1 MPILSKSP
9 SGVVTGLWGSAF
21 VKLPSGK
28 LKPLQMGDQVK
39 PGEQIITTQDGI
51 VQITNP
57 KGKVAEVK
65 PVAPVTDL
73 DRDIAALESG
83 EEATAAGLTGGGE
96 GGLTPGLRVDRVSE
110 SVTQLSFQFG
120 TERPAPEIPVGVTQ
134 PLFFTE
140 QVEAPPLPTVSGVS
154 SPTVT
159 EGGNLDFLVTLSNPP
174 TGAPTQVVLQL
185 NSGTAT
191 VGKDTGLVLVSLD
204 GGQTFQEVPAAID
217 GTITVTVPVNTPASA
232 IVVRVPTIADGISEG
247 SETLTLTAG
256 TPQNTTPASGTGT
269 IMDGDAVPTVSINDV
284 DVNEGAGQAVF
295 TLTLSGPSSTDVRI
309 VLRTVDASATSVGDK
324 DGDKDFNPL
333 TDITVV
339 IPAGQTSVTVPVTIN
354 NDSVYE
360 QEEVF
365 GLQIVSTSG
374 NAVIGKADGLGTIT
388 DSGNPLD
395 PEDPTQDDDRPVVA
409 GVSDATADEGN
420 NLEFTV
426 TLSNPS
432 DVAVAVSLR
441 IVGKTAT
448 LGEDTGSVRVSVD
461 GGLNYTLVDVDS
473 QGNFE
478 VMLPAGAAID
488 ALRVQVPT
496 VSDTISEGNET
507 LELTAQTLRDVQ
519 AKTSETG
526 TGTIVDDDGLP
537 TLRINDVE
545 VNEAAGVAIFTVTLS
560 HPSSKPVTVDYATKD
575 DGYAKAGEDYTATS
589 GTLTFQPGGP
599 LTQTITVKITN
610 DNIYEGLE
618 QYKVLLS
625 NVSDTATI
633 DKGTGI
639 GGINDEGGP
648 ETDPPGPNVP
658 PDTPDND
665 YPIVGSISSPS
676 VEEGKDLNFVV
687 TLSNPVDMLVPVRLT
702 LTGGAA
708 TEGKATL
715 GVDTGTVEYS
725 IDGGATYKTAQF
737 GADGSFTVELVPSPT
752 GAPVDTILVRVQ
764 TLDDTLTEGTETLTL
779 SAQTLRDEVSNNPV
793 VTGTGTIADNDGPPV
808 IDLDKDNSSGAS
820 GTGYQAIYT
829 ENGTPIAIADAD
841 VSITDLDSPILKGA
855 TIQLSNPQAGDILS
869 VVGALPAGITAT
881 VADGK
886 ITLVG
891 NATQADYQAAIRQIG
906 FANSSDAPATVDRI
920 ITVTVT
926 DGTSNSAPA
935 TATIT
940 VRATNDAPEA
950 VDDTVRTPEDRPVV
964 IDVLKNDKDV
974 DGDKLT
980 ITKIDGK
987 DIVPGGSVAL
997 PGKGTV
1003 TLNTDGTLTFNP
1015 APNYNGDASFT
1026 YTVKDPSGA
1035 TDDAR
1040 VTLTVDPLSD
1050 TPVAVADEATT
1061 PEDTLAVIDLLANDT
1076 DADGDTLTITHI
1088 NGQPIAVGGSVEL
1101 PGKGTVTLRSDGKVD
1116 FTPAPNYHGDAS
1128 FKYTV
1133 TDGETPVEG
1142 DVKVTV
1148 TPVND
1153 APKAVDD
1160 NVSTEED
1167 KPIEVQ
1173 VRNNDT
1179 DADNDPLTVLSVTQ
1193 GTHGKVEINPAT
1205 GNPVYTPNLDY
1216 VGTDSF
1222 TYTIKDPSGAT
1233 STATVTVTVGGV
1245 NDAPVA
1251 QDDVGQIGQNG
1262 VLTVSAA
1269 NGVILSGAN
1278 PAGRDSDIDGDSLT
1292 VTAVSFNGTPGT
1304 VGTALQGQYGTLV
1317 LRADGSYTYTPNDT
1331 AKALDDGET
1340 GRDVFTYTV
1349 KDGGGL
1355 ADTATLTVTVTG
1367 ANDAPVA
1374 VADNATTPEDTTVVV
1389 RVLDNDKDID
1399 GDTLTITKIG
1409 TQDVTAGSTVTLTG
1423 AGGAEIAK
1431 VTVNADGTLTVDP
1444 APNYN
1449 GPLTF
1454 KYTISDGTATS
1465 EAQVNVMV
1473 DSQNDPPVADDDV
1486 IEGLEDTKFTFD
1498 PRANDTDPEGDALTI
1513 THINGQPISTTQ
1525 GVTLTNGVLKLNANG
1540 TLEFTPNPDF
1550 NGPVSFQ
1557 YTVSDGKGGTDTATV
1572 RMNVKPVNDP
1582 PTPED
1587 PNNPNFDPTTGNYT
1601 VTTREDT
1608 PVDGQV
1614 KATDKDGDTLTF
1626 TKGRDPVN
1634 GTVTVNPDG
1643 TWTYTP
1649 KPDYNGTDSF
1659 TVLIDDGHGGKA
1671 TSTVNIGVTPV
1682 NDAPVAVDDN
1692 ISTPEDRPVVIDVL
1706 KNDKD
1711 ADGDKLTITKIDGK
1725 DIVPGGSVALPGKG
1739 TVTLNTDGTLT
1750 FNPAPNYNGD
1760 ASFTYTVKDPSGA
1773 TDDAR
1778 VTLTVD
1784 PLSDTPVAVADE
1796 ATTPEDTLAVID
1808 LLANDTDADGDTLT
1822 ITHINGQPIAV
1833 GGSVE
1838 LPGKGTVTL
1847 RSDGKVDF
1855 TPAPNYHG
1863 DASFKYTV
1871 TDGETP
1877 VEGDVKVTVTPV
1889 NDAPKAVD
1897 DNVSTEEDKPIEVQ
1911 VRNNDT
1917 DADNDPLTVLSVTQ
1931 GTHGKVEINPATG
1944 NPVYTPN
1951 LDYVGTDSFTYTI
1964 KDPSG
1969 ATSTATVT
1977 VTVGGVNDAPV
1988 AQDDVGQIGQNGVLT
2003 VSAANG
2009 VILSGANPAGRDSD
2023 IDGDSLTVTAV
2034 SFNGTPGTVGTA
2046 LQGQYGTLVLRAD
2059 GSYTYTPNDTAK
2071 ALDDGETGRDVF
2083 TYTVKDGGGLADTAT
2098 LTVTVTGANDAPVA
2112 VADNA
2117 TTPED
2122 TTVVVRVLDNDKDID
2137 GDTLTITKIGT
2148 QDVTAGSTVTLTG
2161 AGGAEIAKVTVNADG
2176 TLTVDPAPNYNG
2188 PLTFKYTISDGTAT
2202 SEAQVNVMV
2211 DSQNDPPVADD
2222 DVIEGLEDT
2231 KFTFDPR
2238 ANDTDPEGD
2247 ALTITHIN
2255 GQPISTTQGVT
2266 LTNGVLKLN
2275 ANGTLEFTPNPDFN
2289 GPVSFQYTVSDGKG
2303 GTDTATVRMN
2313 VKPVNDPPEV
2323 TDTPTN
2329 PGGPGSSFD
2338 PVTGNY
2344 HFTTPED
2351 TPVSGQVKATDKD
2364 GDALTFT
2371 KGSDPTNGTVTVNPD
2386 GTWTYTPKPDYNG
2399 SDSFT
2404 VVVSDGKGGTDTS
2417 TVTIGVT
2424 PVNDPPKPEDPN
2436 NPNFDPASGNYSV
2449 TTPEDTPVNGQ
2460 VKATDK
2466 DGDPLTYVAGEQ
2478 PLHGTV
2484 TVRPDG
2490 TWTYT
2495 PGKDYN
2501 GSDSFTV
2508 VIDDGHGGTATSTV
2522 NIGVTPVNDA
2532 PVLTAQTASVSEE
2545 GLPGGLIDNAG
2556 SPSDT
2561 TNSATVSGTIQAI
2574 DPDGTAPTSWT
2585 LEAPTTALTSGG
2597 VAVSW
2602 TGNGTQTLT
2611 ATAGGV
2617 TVGTLTIDSNGG
2629 YTFTLKAPLD
2639 HPVANAE
2646 DVLPLNFT
2654 VRASDGQL
2662 SGSTTLTI
2670 NVEDDAPSNAVSQSR
2685 DTSVIDTNIMVILDM
2700 STSMNTTDGVNGTT
2714 RLASAIASI
2723 NALLDKYDALGDV
2736 RVRLVTF
2743 GTNAEARGDVWT
2755 TVAEARTILA
2765 GLGTTAPTNQG
2776 TNYDE
2781 ALGDAITAFASAGK
2795 LTTGQNVSY
2804 FISDG
2809 APTYGSGT
2817 TSQLTPAGQSPGTPA
2832 TNGTGNSQTGSD
2844 TGIQAA
2850 EEAIWKTFLTTNG
2863 VNSYALGV
2871 GGVTE
2876 AQRTYIDPIAYDG
2889 KANAERNGVVVTAFS
2904 QLDNVLGST
2913 VPTPISGNLLSGSLL
2928 PSGGAGADGPAFIK
2942 SVTINGVTYT
2952 YNPANGGAITVTG
2965 GTNAGVFDTATDTLT
2980 VTTRQ
2985 ADGSVGGKFI
2995 IDMDGGDYRYEVPP
3009 AVAVRNISEVMQF
3022 TISDRDGDT
3031 TSASLTVNVTN
3042 QGAPT
3047 PNDPP
3052 VVTSQTA
3059 SVSEEGLPG
3068 GVADNTGSPTD
3079 TTNAKTVSGTMT
3091 ASDPDGNAI
3100 TGWTLEAPT
3109 TALTSGGVAVTWTGN
3124 GTQTL
3129 TATAGSVTV
3138 GTLTISNTGAYT
3150 FTLNAPLDHPVA
3162 NAEDVIAL
3170 NFKALASDGRANGTG
3185 TLTINVEDDSPS
3197 AAVAQ
3202 TQTAT
3207 AVDSNVMVI
3216 LDMSTSM
3223 NTTDGVNGTTRLAS
3237 AIASINALL
3246 DKYDALGDVRVRL
3259 VTFGTNAEARGD
3271 VWTTVAEART
3281 ILAGLGTIAP
3291 TNQGT
3296 NYDEALGDA
3305 ITAFSSAGKLASG
3318 QNVSY
3323 FISDGAPTYGSG
3335 TTSQLTPAGQS
3346 PGTPATNG
3354 SGNTQTGSDDTGIQ
3368 AAEEA
3373 LWKNFLVAN
3382 QIDSF
3387 ALGVGGVTAAQRT
3400 YLDPIAYDGRAV
3412 AERNGVIVSAF
3423 SQLDG
3428 VLASTVPASVNGNLL
3443 SGSFLAAGGS
3453 LGADAPGY
3461 VKSLTVNG
3469 ITYTYDPA
3477 NGGSITVTG
3486 GTSAGVFDTTTDTLT
3501 ITTKLADGSVGGK
3514 FIVDMDGGDYRYEVP
3529 PAVPAAGANEVLS
3542 FVISDRDGDTTGS
3555 TLTVNVSKP
3564 AITNGTSG
3572 ADTLTGGSGIDFI
3585 TGGDGNDTINGGAG
3599 DDKLYGNNGDD
3610 IINGGAGN
3618 DVLHGGSGN
3627 DTLNGGEGNDLLIG
3641 GAGNDVLTGGLGT
3654 DVFQWTLADPGTS
3667 AATRAVDTVKDFN
3680 VAAASAGGDVLDLRD
3695 LLTSENTTGGAGNL
3709 QNYLDFDTS
3718 GSNTVIRIS
3727 PTGAFSNGNYTA
3739 ANDHQQIVLEGVNIR
3754 TGLGLAVNATDAQI
3768 ITKLIQD
3775 GKLLVDN

>member
-9 SGVVTGLWGSAF
+9 SGTVTGLWGSAF
-21 VKLPSGK
+21 VKLPGGK

-65 PVAPVTDL
+65 PVAPATNL

-120 TERPAPEIPVGVTQ
+120 TERPAPEVPVGVTQ
-134 PLFFTE
+134 PLFFTDE
-140 QVEAPPLPTVSGVS
+140 VAPPPLPTVSGVS

-159 EGGNLDFLVTLSNPP
+159 EGGDLDFLVTLSNPP

-191 VGKDTGLVLVSLD
+191 VGVDTGLVRVSLD
-204 GGQTFQEVPAAID
+204 GGQTFQQVQAAID
-217 GTITVTVPVNTPASA
+217 GTITVTVPVNTPANA

-247 SETLTLTAG
+247 SETVTLTAS
-256 TPQNTTPASGTGT
+256 TPQNTAPASGTGT
-269 IMDGDAVPTVSINDV
+269 INDGDDVPTVSINDV

-295 TLTLSGPSSTDVRI
+295 TLTLSGPSSTDVRV
-309 VLRTVDASATSVGDK
+309 VLRTVDATATSVGDK

-354 NDSVYE
+354 NDAVYE

-365 GLQIVSTSG
+365 GLQIVSTTG

-395 PEDPTQDDDRPVVA
+395 PKDPTQDDDRPVVA
-409 GVSDATADEGN
+409 GVSDASAGEGN

-432 DVAVAVSLR
+432 DVAVAVNLR
-441 IVGKTAT
+441 LLGKTAT

-461 GGLNYTLVDVDS
+461 GGKNYFLADVDS
-473 QGNFE
+473 QGNFQ
-478 VMLPAGAAID
+478 VMLPPGAAID

-496 VSDTISEGNET
+496 VADNISEGNET

-519 AKTSETG
+519 ANTSETG

-618 QYKVLLS
+618 QYEVLLS
-625 NVSDTATI
+625 NVSNTATI

-658 PDTPDND
+658 PGTPDND
-665 YPIVGSISSPS
+665 YPTVGSINSPS
-676 VEEGKDLNFVV
+676 VEEGEDLNFVV
-687 TLSNPVDMLVPVRLT
+687 TLSNPVDMLVPVRLA
-702 LTGGAA
+702 LTGGTPA
-708 TEGKATL
+708 EGKATL
-715 GVDTGTVEYS
+715 GVDTGAVEYS
-725 IDGGATYKTAQF
+725 IDGGATYKTAQLE
-737 GADGSFTVELVPSPT
+737 ADGTFTVELVPSPT
-752 GAPVDTILVRVQ
+752 GAPVDTILVRVK
-764 TLDDTLTEGTETLTL
+764 TVDDTLTEGTETLTL
-779 SAQTLRDEVSNNPV
+779 SAQTLRDEFNNTPV

-808 IDLDKDNSSGAS
+808 IDLDDNNSSGAS

-829 ENGTPIAIADAD
+829 ENGAPITIADAD
-841 VSITDLDSPILKGA
+841 VLITDLDSPMIKGA

-869 VVGALPAGITAT
+869 VVGALPAGITAS
-881 VADGK
+881 VEGNK

-891 NATQADYQAAIRQIG
+891 NASQADYQAAIRQIG

-940 VRATNDAPEA
+940 VRAA
-950 VDDTVRTPEDRPVV
+950 
-964 IDVLKNDKDV
+964 
-974 DGDKLT
+974 
-980 ITKIDGK
+980 
-987 DIVPGGSVAL
+987 
-997 PGKGTV
+997 
-1003 TLNTDGTLTFNP
+1003 
-1015 APNYNGDASFT
+1015 
-1026 YTVKDPSGA
+1026 
-1035 TDDAR
+1035 
-1040 VTLTVDPLSD
+1040 
-1050 TPVAVADEATT
+1050 
-1061 PEDTLAVIDLLANDT
+1061 
-1076 DADGDTLTITHI
+1076 
-1088 NGQPIAVGGSVEL
+1088 
-1101 PGKGTVTLRSDGKVD
+1101 
-1116 FTPAPNYHGDAS
+1116 
-1128 FKYTV
+1128 
-1133 TDGETPVEG
+1133 
-1142 DVKVTV
+1142 
-1148 TPVND
+1148 ND

-1179 DADNDPLTVLSVTQ
+1179 DADGDALTVTGVTQ
-1193 GTHGKVEINPAT
+1193 GAHGSVVINPQT

-1222 TYTIKDPSGAT
+1222 TYTVKDPSGAT

-1251 QDDVGQIGQNG
+1251 QDDVGQVGQNA
-1262 VLTVSAA
+1262 VLTVNAA

-1278 PAGRDSDIDGDSLT
+1278 PAGRDTDADNDSLT

-1409 TQDVTAGSTVTLTG
+1409 SQDVTAGSTVTLTG
-1423 AGGAEIAK
+1423 AGGVEIAK

-1444 APNYN
+1444 AANYN

-1465 EAQVNVMV
+1465 EAQVNVVV
-1473 DSQNDPPVADDDV
+1473 DSRNDPPVADDDV
-1486 IEGLEDTKFTFD
+1486 VEGLEDTKFSFD
-1498 PRANDTDPEGDALTI
+1498 PRANDTDPEGDALRI

-1525 GVTLTNGVLKLNANG
+1525 GVTLNDGVLKLNANG
-1540 TLEFTPNPDF
+1540 TLEFTPKADF
-1550 NGPVSFQ
+1550 NGEVSF
-1557 YTVSDGKGGTDTATV
+1557 
-1572 RMNVKPVNDP
+1572 
-1582 PTPED
+1582 E
-1587 PNNPNFDPTTGNYT
+1587 
-1601 VTTREDT
+1601 
-1608 PVDGQV
+1608 
-1614 KATDKDGDTLTF
+1614 
-1626 TKGRDPVN
+1626 
-1634 GTVTVNPDG
+1634 
-1643 TWTYTP
+1643 
-1649 KPDYNGTDSF
+1649 
-1659 TVLIDDGHGGKA
+1659 
-1671 TSTVNIGVTPV
+1671 
-1682 NDAPVAVDDN
+1682 
-1692 ISTPEDRPVVIDVL
+1692 
-1706 KNDKD
+1706 
-1711 ADGDKLTITKIDGK
+1711 
-1725 DIVPGGSVALPGKG
+1725 
-1739 TVTLNTDGTLT
+1739 
-1750 FNPAPNYNGD
+1750 
-1760 ASFTYTVKDPSGA
+1760 
-1773 TDDAR
+1773 
-1778 VTLTVD
+1778 
-1784 PLSDTPVAVADE
+1784 
-1796 ATTPEDTLAVID
+1796 
-1808 LLANDTDADGDTLT
+1808 
-1822 ITHINGQPIAV
+1822 
-1833 GGSVE
+1833 
-1838 LPGKGTVTL
+1838 
-1847 RSDGKVDF
+1847 
-1855 TPAPNYHG
+1855 
-1863 DASFKYTV
+1863 
-1871 TDGETP
+1871 
-1877 VEGDVKVTVTPV
+1877 
-1889 NDAPKAVD
+1889 
-1897 DNVSTEEDKPIEVQ
+1897 
-1911 VRNNDT
+1911 
-1917 DADNDPLTVLSVTQ
+1917 
-1931 GTHGKVEINPATG
+1931 
-1944 NPVYTPN
+1944 
-1951 LDYVGTDSFTYTI
+1951 
-1964 KDPSG
+1964 
-1969 ATSTATVT
+1969 
-1977 VTVGGVNDAPV
+1977 
-1988 AQDDVGQIGQNGVLT
+1988 
-2003 VSAANG
+2003 
-2009 VILSGANPAGRDSD
+2009 
-2023 IDGDSLTVTAV
+2023 
-2034 SFNGTPGTVGTA
+2034 
-2046 LQGQYGTLVLRAD
+2046 
-2059 GSYTYTPNDTAK
+2059 
-2071 ALDDGETGRDVF
+2071 
-2083 TYTVKDGGGLADTAT
+2083 
-2098 LTVTVTGANDAPVA
+2098 
-2112 VADNA
+2112 
-2117 TTPED
+2117 
-2122 TTVVVRVLDNDKDID
+2122 
-2137 GDTLTITKIGT
+2137 
-2148 QDVTAGSTVTLTG
+2148 
-2161 AGGAEIAKVTVNADG
+2161 
-2176 TLTVDPAPNYNG
+2176 
-2188 PLTFKYTISDGTAT
+2188 
-2202 SEAQVNVMV
+2202 
-2211 DSQNDPPVADD
+2211 
-2222 DVIEGLEDT
+2222 
-2231 KFTFDPR
+2231 
-2238 ANDTDPEGD
+2238 
-2247 ALTITHIN
+2247 
-2255 GQPISTTQGVT
+2255 
-2266 LTNGVLKLN
+2266 
-2275 ANGTLEFTPNPDFN
+2275 
-2289 GPVSFQYTVSDGKG
+2289 YTVSDGKG

-2323 TDTPTN
+2323 TDTPSN

-2344 HFTTPED
+2344 SYTTPED
-2351 TPVSGQVKATDKD
+2351 TPVRGQVKATDKD
-2364 GDALTFT
+2364 NDPLTFT
-2371 KGSDPTNGTVTVNPD
+2371 KGSDPSNGTVTVNPD

-2404 VVVSDGKGGTDTS
+2404 VVVSDGHGGTDTS
-2417 TVTIGVT
+2417 TITIGVT

-2436 NPNFDPASGNYSV
+2436 NPNFDPSTGNYSV

-2466 DGDPLTYVAGEQ
+2466 DGDALTYESGEQ

-2495 PGKDYN
+2495 PGPNYN

-2522 NIGVTPVNDA
+2522 NIGITPVNDA
-2532 PVLTAQTASVSEE
+2532 PVLTPQTASVSEE
-2545 GLPGGLIDNAG
+2545 GLAGGLIDNAG

-2561 TNSATVSGTIQAI
+2561 TNASTVSGKVSAF

-2602 TGNGTQTLT
+2602 SGNGTQTLT
-2611 ATAGGV
+2611 ATAGNV
-2617 TVGTLTIDSNGG
+2617 TVGTLTIDNNGN

-2639 HPVANAE
+2639 HPIANAE

-2755 TVAEARTILA
+2755 TVSEARAILA

-2817 TSQLTPAGQSPGTPA
+2817 ASQLTPAGQSPGTPA
-2832 TNGTGNSQTGSD
+2832 TNGTGNSQTGTD

-2876 AQRTYIDPIAYDG
+2876 AQRTFIDPIAYDG

-2952 YNPANGGAITVTG
+2952 YNPANGGSITVTG
-2965 GTNAGVFDTATDTLT
+2965 GTSAGVFDTTTDTLT

-3059 SVSEEGLPG
+3059 SVSEEGLTG

-3109 TALTSGGVAVTWTGN
+3109 TALTSGGVAVTWAGS

-3150 FTLNAPLDHPVA
+3150 FTLNAPLDHPEA

-3170 NFKALASDGRANGTG
+3170 NFKALASDGRANGSG

-3207 AVDSNVMVI
+3207 AVDTNVMVI

-3271 VWTTVAEART
+3271 VWTTVEQARA
-3281 ILAGLGTIAP
+3281 ILNGLGNTAP

-3305 ITAFSSAGKLASG
+3305 ITAFASAGKLSSG

-3346 PGTPATNG
+3346 PGTPPTNG

-3368 AAEEA
+3368 AAEET

-3387 ALGVGGVTAAQRT
+3387 ALGVGGVTTAQRT

-3423 SQLDG
+3423 SKLDG

-3469 ITYTYDPA
+3469 VTYTYDPA
-3477 NGGSITVTG
+3477 NGGSITVSG

-3501 ITTKLADGSVGGK
+3501 ITTRLADGSVGGK

-3529 PAVPAAGANEVLS
+3529 PTVPAAGASEVLG
-3542 FVISDRDGDTTGS
+3542 FVISDRDGDTSGS

-3564 AITNGTSG
+3564 TITNGTAG
-3572 ADTLTGGSGIDFI
+3572 ADTLSGGSGIDFI
-3585 TGGDGNDTINGGAG
+3585 TGGEGNDTLNGGAG

-3610 IINGGAGN
+3610 IVNGGAGN

-3627 DTLNGGEGNDLLIG
+3627 DTVNGGEGNDLLIG

-3695 LLTSENTTGGAGNL
+3695 LLTGENTTGGAGNL

-3727 PTGAFSNGNYTA
+3727 PTGAFSNGTYA
-3739 ANDHQQIVLEGVNIR
+3739 ATNDHQQIVLEGVNIR
-3754 TGLGLAVNATDAQI
+3754 TGLGLAANATDAQI

>member
-9 SGVVTGLWGSAF
+9 SGTVTGLWGSAF
-21 VKLPSGK
+21 VKLPNGK

-65 PVAPVTDL
+65 PVAPVTEL

-96 GGLTPGLRVDRVSE
+96 GGLTPGLRVDRVTE

-174 TGAPTQVVLQL
+174 TTASTQVVLQL

-191 VGKDTGLVLVSLD
+191 VGQDTGLVLVSLD
-204 GGQTFQEVPAAID
+204 GGQTFQEVQAAID
-217 GTITVTVPVNTPASA
+217 GTITVTVPVNTPADA

-256 TPQNTTPASGTGT
+256 TPQNATPATGTGT
-269 IMDGDAVPTVSINDV
+269 INDGDGLPTVSINDV

-295 TLTLSGPSSTDVRI
+295 TLTLSSPSSTDVRI

-395 PEDPTQDDDRPVVA
+395 PDDPTQDDDRPVVA
-409 GVSDATADEGN
+409 GVSNATADEGN

-473 QGNFE
+473 QGRFE
-478 VMLPAGAAID
+478 VLLPAGAAID
-488 ALRVQVPT
+488 DLRVQVPT
-496 VSDTISEGNET
+496 VADNISEGNET
-507 LELTAQTLRDVQ
+507 LELTAQTVRDVQ
-519 AKTSETG
+519 ANTAETG
-526 TGTIVDDDGLP
+526 TGTIIDDDGLP

-599 LTQTITVKITN
+599 LTQTIEVKITN
-610 DNIYEGLE
+610 DNVYEGLE

-625 NVSDTATI
+625 NVSNTATI
-633 DKGTGI
+633 AKDTGI

-658 PDTPDND
+658 PGTPDND
-665 YPIVGSISSPS
+665 YPTVGSISSPS
-676 VEEGKDLNFVV
+676 VEEGQDLNFVV

-702 LTGGAA
+702 LAGGDAA
-708 TEGKATL
+708 DGKATL
-715 GVDTGTVEYS
+715 GADTGTVDYS
-725 IDGGATYKTAQF
+725 IDGGATYQTVQL
-737 GADGSFTVELVPSPT
+737 GADGSFTVELVPTPN
-752 GAPVDTILVRVQ
+752 GAPVDTILVRVK

-779 SAQTLRDEVSNNPV
+779 SGQTLRDEVNNTPA

-808 IDLDKDNSSGAS
+808 VDLDKDNSSGAP

-841 VSITDLDSPILKGA
+841 VTITDIDSPILKGA

-881 VADGK
+881 VEGNK

-891 NATQADYQAAIRQIG
+891 NASQADYQAAIRQIG
-906 FANSSDAPATVDRI
+906 FANSSDAPATVERI

-926 DGTSNSAPA
+926 DGTSSSAPA

-940 VRATNDAPEA
+940 VLATNDAPVA

-964 IDVLKNDKDV
+964 IDVLKNDKDA

-987 DIVPGGSVAL
+987 DIVPGGSVDL
-997 PGKGTV
+997 TGKGTV

-1035 TDDAR
+1035 TDEAR

-1061 PEDTLAVIDLLANDT
+1061 PEDTPKVIDLLANDT
-1076 DADGDTLTITHI
+1076 DADGDKLTITHI

-1153 APKAVDD
+1153 APVAVND

-1179 DADNDPLTVLSVTQ
+1179 DADGDVLTVTAVTQ
-1193 GTHGKVEINPAT
+1193 GAHGSVVINPQT

-1222 TYTIKDPSGAT
+1222 SYTIKDPSGAT
-1233 STATVTVTVGGV
+1233 STATVTVTVGGI

-1251 QDDVGQIGQNG
+1251 QDDVGQVGQNA

-1292 VTAVSFNGTPGT
+1292 VTAVSFNGTSGT

-1331 AKALDDGET
+1331 AKALDEGET
-1340 GRDVFTYTV
+1340 GRDVFSYTV

-1399 GDTLTITKIG
+1399 GDALTITKIG
-1409 TQDVTAGSTVTLTG
+1409 SQDVTAGSTVTLTG

-1444 APNYN
+1444 AANYN

-1465 EAQVNVMV
+1465 EAQVNVVV
-1473 DSQNDPPVADDDV
+1473 DSRNDPPVADDDV
-1486 IEGLEDTKFTFD
+1486 VEGLEDAKFSFD

-1525 GVTLTNGVLKLNANG
+1525 GVTLNDGVLKLNANG
-1540 TLEFTPNPDF
+1540 TLEFTPDPDF
-1550 NGPVSFQ
+1550 NGEVTFD

-1572 RMNVKPVNDP
+1572 RMNVKPVNDD

-1587 PNNPNFDPTTGNYT
+1587 PNNPNFDPATGNYT
-1601 VTTREDT
+1601 VTTQEDT

-1614 KATDKDGDTLTF
+1614 KATDKDGDT
-1626 TKGRDPVN
+1626 
-1634 GTVTVNPDG
+1634 
-1643 TWTYTP
+1643 
-1649 KPDYNGTDSF
+1649 
-1659 TVLIDDGHGGKA
+1659 
-1671 TSTVNIGVTPV
+1671 
-1682 NDAPVAVDDN
+1682 
-1692 ISTPEDRPVVIDVL
+1692 
-1706 KNDKD
+1706 
-1711 ADGDKLTITKIDGK
+1711 
-1725 DIVPGGSVALPGKG
+1725 
-1739 TVTLNTDGTLT
+1739 
-1750 FNPAPNYNGD
+1750 
-1760 ASFTYTVKDPSGA
+1760 
-1773 TDDAR
+1773 
-1778 VTLTVD
+1778 
-1784 PLSDTPVAVADE
+1784 
-1796 ATTPEDTLAVID
+1796 
-1808 LLANDTDADGDTLT
+1808 
-1822 ITHINGQPIAV
+1822 
-1833 GGSVE
+1833 
-1838 LPGKGTVTL
+1838 
-1847 RSDGKVDF
+1847 
-1855 TPAPNYHG
+1855 
-1863 DASFKYTV
+1863 
-1871 TDGETP
+1871 
-1877 VEGDVKVTVTPV
+1877 
-1889 NDAPKAVD
+1889 
-1897 DNVSTEEDKPIEVQ
+1897 
-1911 VRNNDT
+1911 
-1917 DADNDPLTVLSVTQ
+1917 
-1931 GTHGKVEINPATG
+1931 
-1944 NPVYTPN
+1944 
-1951 LDYVGTDSFTYTI
+1951 
-1964 KDPSG
+1964 
-1969 ATSTATVT
+1969 
-1977 VTVGGVNDAPV
+1977 
-1988 AQDDVGQIGQNGVLT
+1988 
-2003 VSAANG
+2003 
-2009 VILSGANPAGRDSD
+2009 
-2023 IDGDSLTVTAV
+2023 
-2034 SFNGTPGTVGTA
+2034 
-2046 LQGQYGTLVLRAD
+2046 
-2059 GSYTYTPNDTAK
+2059 
-2071 ALDDGETGRDVF
+2071 
-2083 TYTVKDGGGLADTAT
+2083 
-2098 LTVTVTGANDAPVA
+2098 
-2112 VADNA
+2112 
-2117 TTPED
+2117 
-2122 TTVVVRVLDNDKDID
+2122 
-2137 GDTLTITKIGT
+2137 
-2148 QDVTAGSTVTLTG
+2148 
-2161 AGGAEIAKVTVNADG
+2161 
-2176 TLTVDPAPNYNG
+2176 
-2188 PLTFKYTISDGTAT
+2188 
-2202 SEAQVNVMV
+2202 
-2211 DSQNDPPVADD
+2211 
-2222 DVIEGLEDT
+2222 
-2231 KFTFDPR
+2231 
-2238 ANDTDPEGD
+2238 
-2247 ALTITHIN
+2247 
-2255 GQPISTTQGVT
+2255 
-2266 LTNGVLKLN
+2266 
-2275 ANGTLEFTPNPDFN
+2275 
-2289 GPVSFQYTVSDGKG
+2289 
-2303 GTDTATVRMN
+2303 
-2313 VKPVNDPPEV
+2313 
-2323 TDTPTN
+2323 
-2329 PGGPGSSFD
+2329 
-2338 PVTGNY
+2338 
-2344 HFTTPED
+2344 
-2351 TPVSGQVKATDKD
+2351 
-2364 GDALTFT
+2364 
-2371 KGSDPTNGTVTVNPD
+2371 
-2386 GTWTYTPKPDYNG
+2386 
-2399 SDSFT
+2399 
-2404 VVVSDGKGGTDTS
+2404 
-2417 TVTIGVT
+2417 
-2424 PVNDPPKPEDPN
+2424 
-2436 NPNFDPASGNYSV
+2436 
-2449 TTPEDTPVNGQ
+2449 
-2460 VKATDK
+2460 
-2466 DGDPLTYVAGEQ
+2466 LTYVAGEQ

-2508 VIDDGHGGTATSTV
+2508 VIDDGRGGTATSTV

-2532 PVLTAQTASVSEE
+2532 PVLTAQTAAVSEE
-2545 GLPGGLIDNAG
+2545 GLAGGLIDNAG

-2574 DPDGTAPTSWT
+2574 DPDGTAPTNWT

-2639 HPVANAE
+2639 HPIANAE

-2654 VRASDGQL
+2654 VRAGDGQL

-2670 NVEDDAPSNAVSQSR
+2670 NVEDDAPSSAVSQSR

-2743 GTNAEARGDVWT
+2743 GTNAEARGDVWA
-2755 TVAEARTILA
+2755 TVAEARAILA

-2809 APTYGSGT
+2809 APTFGSGT
-2817 TSQLTPAGQSPGTPA
+2817 NSQLTPAGQSPGTPA
-2832 TNGTGNSQTGSD
+2832 TNGTGNSQSGGD
-2844 TGIQAA
+2844 TGIQPA
-2850 EEAIWKTFLTTNG
+2850 EEAIWKSFLTNNSI
-2863 VNSYALGV
+2863 NSYALGV

-2876 AQRTYIDPIAYDG
+2876 SQRTFIDPIAYDG

-2913 VPTPISGNLLSGSLL
+2913 VPTPISGNLLAGSLL

-2942 SVTINGVTYT
+2942 SVTINGITYT
-2952 YNPANGGAITVTG
+2952 YNPANGGSVTVTG
-2965 GTNAGVFDTATDTLT
+2965 GTSAGVFDTTTDTLT

-2995 IDMDGGDYRYEVPP
+2995 VDMDGGDYRYEVPP

-3079 TTNAKTVSGTMT
+3079 ATNAKTVSGTMT

-3100 TGWTLEAPT
+3100 TGWTLEAPN
-3109 TALTSGGVAVTWTGN
+3109 TALTSGGVAVTWTGS

-3129 TATAGSVTV
+3129 TATAGNVTV

-3185 TLTINVEDDSPS
+3185 TLTINIEDDSPS

-3207 AVDSNVMVI
+3207 AVDTNVMVI

-3223 NTTDGVNGTTRLAS
+3223 NTTDGVSGTTRLAS

-3271 VWTTVAEART
+3271 VWTTVEQARA
-3281 ILAGLGTIAP
+3281 ILSGLGNTAP

-3305 ITAFSSAGKLASG
+3305 ITAFASAGKLASG

-3335 TTSQLTPAGQS
+3335 TTGQLTPAGQS
-3346 PGTPATNG
+3346 PGTPPTNG

-3368 AAEEA
+3368 PAEET

-3469 ITYTYDPA
+3469 VTYTYDPA
-3477 NGGSITVTG
+3477 NGGSVTVSG
-3486 GTSAGVFDTTTDTLT
+3486 GTNASVFDTATDTLT

-3529 PAVPAAGANEVLS
+3529 PAVPAAGASEVLS

-3564 AITNGTSG
+3564 AITNGTAG

-3585 TGGDGNDTINGGAG
+3585 TGGEGNDTINGGAG

-3610 IINGGAGN
+3610 IVNGGAGN

-3627 DTLNGGEGNDLLIG
+3627 DTLDGGEGNDLLIG

-3695 LLTSENTTGGAGNL
+3695 LLTGENTTGGAGNL

-3718 GSNTVIRIS
+3718 GSNTVIRVS
-3727 PTGAFSNGNYTA
+3727 PTGAFGNGAYNA

-3754 TGLGLAVNATDAQI
+3754 TGLGLAANATDAQI